1 MIYNFCAFVEG
12 SKRVDMY
19 LSALF
24 EDFSRSYVQKLIDRG
39 QVTLNG
45 ETFYKNVKLKN
56 RDEIKITIILE
67 QTEVVAED
75 MNLDIIFEDKEIVI
89 LNKEPRVNVHPVP
102 GEG

>member
-1 MIYNFCAFVEG
+1 MIYNFCVLVEQQ
-12 SKRVDMY
+12 KRVDMY

-24 EDFSRSYVQKLIDRG
+24 EDFSRSYVQKLIDKG
-39 QVTLNG
+39 QVTING
-45 ETFYKNVKLKN
+45 KTFYKNVKVKN
-56 RDEIKITIILE
+56 RDEIRIEIILE

-75 MNLDIIFEDKEIVI
+75 MNLDVIFEDKEIIV